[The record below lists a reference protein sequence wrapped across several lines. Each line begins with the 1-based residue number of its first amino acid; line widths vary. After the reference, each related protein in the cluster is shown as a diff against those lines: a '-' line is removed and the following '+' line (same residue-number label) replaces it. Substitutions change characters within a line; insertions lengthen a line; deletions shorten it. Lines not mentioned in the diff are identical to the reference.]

1 MNTTVRG
8 GFPKA
13 RPGIWLKGLT
23 FPDVTEVYQ
32 NGYYNAAV
40 KKAFTEGFFQGCGT
54 YISDSEK
61 PYLMAAIGGK
71 IFQID
76 ISAGFLVQDLTP
88 IGFQF
93 TVNTRGRVSNVATY
107 VCAAPHGLAA
117 GMVVR
122 LPEPVGAS
130 FPEGFFG
137 DFVVDSVP
145 SPTTFTVYNPGAD
158 AGPLL
163 GPLFFG
169 YKMDTESPTADHVFF
184 QQAENWLVVQDQQS
198 PPYLYN
204 GGSLRRATGE
214 EVPIGG
220 PMAYGKGRLW
230 VANGSEYYGGD
241 LVYGD
246 PAYGR
251 DSVIRFTENTFLNE
265 GGAFAVSNGPITG
278 LAFGANLD
286 TSLGLGP

>member
-1 MNTTVRG
+1 MVAEKNRLVDGLLTSEGGVDSGFSPSLIQPNQLAWAVNTTVRG

-93 TVNTRGRVSNVATY
+93 TVNTRGRVFK
-107 VCAAPHGLAA
+107 
-117 GMVVR
+117 R
-122 LPEPVGAS
+122 R
-130 FPEGFFG
+130 
-137 DFVVDSVP
+137 
-145 SPTTFTVYNPGAD
+145 
-158 AGPLL
+158 
-163 GPLFFG
+163 
-169 YKMDTESPTADHVFF
+169 
-184 QQAENWLVVQDQQS
+184 
-198 PPYLYN
+198 YLR
-204 GGSLRRATGE
+204 LRRTPWACRWNGRATPRACRCI
-214 EVPIGG
+214 VP
-220 PMAYGKGRLW
+220 
-230 VANGSEYYGGD
+230 
-241 LVYGD
+241 
-246 PAYGR
+246 
-251 DSVIRFTENTFLNE
+251 
-265 GGAFAVSNGPITG
+265 
-278 LAFGANLD
+278 
-286 TSLGLGP
+286 